1 MPTGGGYVALVPD
14 YGTGRYV
21 AVSGVGLSGMISG
34 AIQRQNIYDAC
45 MEANG
50 MVAATPSGQ

>member
-1 MPTGGGYVALVPD
+1 LVPD

-34 AIQRQNIYDAC
+34 AIQR
-45 MEANG
+45 
-50 MVAATPSGQ
+50 